1 MKREF
6 TMIEMVVVV
15 LFIAMLAAIATPMYF
30 SYLKDAK
37 VTMAKNQIRLFSQAV
52 LDYQM
57 RIGKLPSEE
66 YGLSALVANPDNNP
80 RWRPFL
86 NSDSVPL
93 DPWGNEYVYKLTGDG
108 GYEILCYGED
118 GKAGGEG
125 DAADISSLGK

>member
-37 VTMAKNQIRLFSQAV
+37 VTMANNQVRLLSQAV

-57 RIGKLPSEE
+57 RIGKLPGEE
-66 YGLSALVANPDNNP
+66 HGLNSLVKNFDNNP

-86 NSDSVPL
+86 SSETVPL

-108 GYEILCYGED
+108 GYEIICYGED
-118 GKAGGEG
+118 GKAGGDG